1 MISCIENEFYH
12 ISYVKVDKQ
21 LYFRAKEVTQILEY
35 QNTRQAVRVH
45 VDESDKDTYDKLL
58 EIGGLVDSPLCYN
71 ERNSIYINISGLF
84 SLILGSKK
92 QEANLFTYWITTEVL
107 PSIVSTG
114 GYSINDT
121 LPIE

>member
-45 VDESDKDTYDKLL
+45 VDESDKDTFDKLL
-58 EIGGLVDSPLCYN
+58 EIGGLQNSPLCYN
-71 ERNSIYINISGLF
+71 ERNSVYINISGLF

-92 QEANLFTYWITTEVL
+92 RGETFQKNGL
-107 PSIVSTG
+107 PPK
-114 GYSINDT
+114 YCRR
-121 LPIE
+121 